1 LAGGR
6 VVVAGVYKAGAVV
19 GLGTGRPASEW

>member
-1 LAGGR
+1 
-6 VVVAGVYKAGAVV
+6 VVVAGVSKAGAVV